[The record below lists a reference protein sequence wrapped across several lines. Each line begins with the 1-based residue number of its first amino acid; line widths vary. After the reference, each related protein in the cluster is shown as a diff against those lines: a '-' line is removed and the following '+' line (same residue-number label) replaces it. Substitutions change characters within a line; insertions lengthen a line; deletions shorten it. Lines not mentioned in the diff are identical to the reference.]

1 LSAYIDTSALA
12 KCYIREPRS
21 FDVLDWLDSE
31 DSACICSL
39 TIIEFRCLL
48 ARRRRSGSIGG
59 EIEAAALA
67 RWQDDIDGGMW
78 RLERLEH
85 EDYNTAR
92 QMIDRLPTIPL
103 RALDALHLAA
113 AQNASCRDFL
123 TADRNQAAA
132 AAMLGFAVHTF
143 FDVSPDTRK

>member
-1 LSAYIDTSALA
+1 MSTYIDTSALA

-21 FDVLDWLDSE
+21 FDVLDWLDTRDCAS
-31 DSACICSL
+31 ICSL
-39 TIIEFRCLL
+39 TMIEFRCLL
-48 ARRRRSGSIGG
+48 ARRRRAGSISG

-67 RWQDDIDGGMW
+67 RWETDVDGGMW

-92 QMIDRLPTIPL
+92 QMIERLKTVPL
-103 RALDALHLAA
+103 RALDAVHLAA
-113 AQNASCRDFL
+113 AHNAACQDFL

-132 AAMLGFAVHTF
+132 AAMLGFTVHTF
-143 FDVSPDTRK
+143 FATTPDTQR